1 MLYVISLIM
10 TGMLWALRIHFDLAP
25 YSDMLYQPML
35 SAAVSFVGTV
45 LLALAVIVLERKPV
59 LAMAKGVLAYW
70 LFILSWVPI
79 NVYCLF
85 KPNLEWKAIRH
96 TRSVRLTQMRQPR

>member
-1 MLYVISLIM
+1 MKKINAARALF
-10 TGMLWALRIHFDLAP
+10 GAWAVLA
-25 YSDMLYQPML
+25 
-35 SAAVSFVGTV
+35 V